1 MPEVIIKYKNPGTLK
16 ILKSLAK
23 YLDFKVSKEKSN
35 EYSVNGVTIVKRDLN
50 AITLKRKKALEEIT
64 VPANKEADLSQLFEV
79 FTGKNLDA
87 KKLREEMWRTKK

>member
-50 AITLKRKKALEEIT
+50 VIALKR
-64 VPANKEADLSQLFEV
+64 
-79 FTGKNLDA
+79 
-87 KKLREEMWRTKK
+87 